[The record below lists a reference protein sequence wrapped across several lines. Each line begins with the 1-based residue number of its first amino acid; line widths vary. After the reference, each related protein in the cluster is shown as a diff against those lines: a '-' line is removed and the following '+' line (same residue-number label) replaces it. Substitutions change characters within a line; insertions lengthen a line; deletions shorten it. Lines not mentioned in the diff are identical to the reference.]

1 MIEFRFNE
9 LVKSDMGTLILGCG
23 GLG

>member
-1 MIEFRFNE
+1 MIEFLFNE